1 MMFVLAIPSTGLSGE
16 ERRLKKE
23 VRFERKSSTEST
35 WYFFTEC
42 LGGEHRERDQN
53 LWQLKK
59 AALPPCAKS
68 LLEAVGR
75 SSFSFFSHLVLL
87 SL

>member
-1 MMFVLAIPSTGLSGE
+1 MISVKI
-16 ERRLKKE
+16 
-23 VRFERKSSTEST
+23 RFERKSSTEST

-59 AALPPCAKS
+59 TAARA
-68 LLEAVGR
+68 LLAQKV
-75 SSFSFFSHLVLL
+75 VA
-87 SL
+87 

>member
-23 VRFERKSSTEST
+23 VRFERKSSTESIS
-35 WYFFTEC
+35 YFFTEC

-59 AALPPCAKS
+59 TAARA
-68 LLEAVGR
+68 LLAQKV
-75 SSFSFFSHLVLL
+75 VA
-87 SL
+87 

>member
-23 VRFERKSSTEST
+23 VRFERKSSTESI

-59 AALPPCAKS
+59 LLLVPSLRKRS
-68 LLEAVGR
+68 LLEAGASLENFSR
-75 SSFSFFSHLVLL
+75 SLF
-87 SL
+87 